1 MLRLNPSFSGYHLL
15 VLVATLAVYCGG
27 CALSKDQTKI
37 TRSEETKPSLQS
49 VAAKPSTPSSDK
61 QPLETQSPAPSLD
74 KQLDGKG
81 IPKVDFRNFTYP
93 VTEDL
98 RDILPARTFSV
109 VDGGYSFRGG
119 ATDVRVEIHHLGT
132 IYDHVTGKDTSPSA
146 IVVFSIFTGIHGMMG
161 TGRSHCVFI
170 YGWPGGKLKLL
181 WSFDTGDRADRG
193 LRDIYG
199 ESGNLIIETYRDDVG
214 FAGACCPKT
223 FMRSIYE
230 WTGSRFKQIEAKR
243 LDNPYAGASPIL
255 RGLKQN

>member
-1 MLRLNPSFSGYHLL
+1 MLKLNPSFSNYHLL

-37 TRSEETKPSLQS
+37 ARSEETKPSLQS
-49 VAAKPSTPSSDK
+49 VGAKPSTPYSDK

-98 RDILPARTFSV
+98 RDILPSRTFSI

-119 ATDVRVEIHHLGT
+119 ADDTRVEIHLVGAIH
-132 IYDHVTGKDTSPSA
+132 DRVTGNDGAVSA
-146 IVVFSIFTGIHGMMG
+146 IAVLSIHSGSYGIMG
-161 TGRSHCVFI
+161 SGRPHYVYI
-170 YGWPGGKLKLL
+170 YGLQRGKLKLL
-181 WSFDTGDRADRG
+181 WSFDTGDRAAGG

-199 ESGNLIIETYRDDVG
+199 ESGNLVVETYRDDVG

-223 FMRSIYE
+223 FMQSVYK